1 VHFLS
6 QVQRTIA
13 FACSLRSCLVLP
25 QVQEAVQLGRLVI
38 DEQQHAQIQ
47 QQEILYNQ
55 LHMKR
60 LEIYEQNKQVCVC
73 GCVCVCVCGCVCV

>member
-1 VHFLS
+1 
-6 QVQRTIA
+6 
-13 FACSLRSCLVLP
+13 
-25 QVQEAVQLGRLVI
+25 VQEAVQLGRLVI

-73 GCVCVCVCGCVCV
+73 VCVCE